1 MDETRMAERRKR
13 AFEGLPPG
21 PARTRNSL
29 LWAALI
35 PVTATFGGFLAQYP
49 YGLLWLGVLLVLAA
63 AGTGAAVA
71 GTGWNR
77 AGVATVVGFGTM
89 ALGVFAGPSLYEA
102 YAMRLG
108 ERVDAVVIETG
119 ERTNFKG
126 DARSFCRVADP
137 SGTVRELG
145 QQQNCYG
152 EFTRGQHVV
161 LFEDPLGLLDPRV
174 EATGDRTLDP
184 LGPGISGGLFLLVGA
199 SMFSGGMRRRSD
211 RDILERQRR
220 GRGLPRPSAPPS
232 QRTT

>member
-1 MDETRMAERRKR
+1 MDEARIAERRRKS
-13 AFEGLPPG
+13 FEGLPPG

-29 LWAALI
+29 FWAVLI
-35 PVTATFGGFLAQYP
+35 PVTATVGGFLAQYP
-49 YGLLWLGVLLVLAA
+49 YGLIWLGVLLVLAA
-63 AGTGAAVA
+63 AGIGAGVA
-71 GTGWNR
+71 GSGWNR
-77 AGVATVVGFGTM
+77 AGAASIVGFGAM
-89 ALGVFAGPSLYEA
+89 ALGVFAGPSLSEA

-161 LFEDPLGLLDPRV
+161 LFEDPLGILDPRI
-174 EATGDRTLDP
+174 EATDDRTIAP
-184 LGPGISGGLFLLVGA
+184 LAPSISGGLFLLVGA
-199 SMFSGGMRRRSD
+199 AMFSGGLRRRSD
-211 RDILERQRR
+211 RDLLEQHRRKHGPPWR
-220 GRGLPRPSAPPS
+220 GRP
-232 QRTT
+232 